1 LDEVLNQVMK
11 KETNRFCRKSNQV
24 FSVSNLPNLQNSRLM
39 KPNTFSYKIFLTLCL
54 FYFCGYNLIAQTL
67 KGRLLDNQNKE
78 PIVGASV
85 FFANTS
91 IGTISDEKGGFEIKK
106 IPQNSVE
113 LVISLIGYE
122 TFVMPLLIDTLRN
135 RSLTILLRE
144 KADEIEAITV
154 TAKNTVWKYN
164 YETFKRFFIGE
175 TENARHCKIRNPEI
189 LNFNYQNRVFKA
201 AAKDFLVIENKK
213 LGYVLKYKLADF
225 MIDFSDSRFIISG
238 YPFFEP
244 MTGTARQQK
253 LWEKAR
259 FNAYKGSALHFIR
272 CLYHSTWEKE
282 GFVIKKLVR
291 RENTQRPSDSLI
303 KQKIQRFINEKQR
316 DSLDF
321 WIGKSKMSK
330 IVQELYDVPIRANDS
345 LVIHYAS
352 NPSLKKLGF
361 KDCLQVSYTKE
372 KPSYLYPY
380 AYEKEQIS
388 VLVFNKPYILLQEDG
403 YVIENLD
410 ISYEGYM
417 PWKKMADLLPL
428 DYQVPKK

>member
-1 LDEVLNQVMK
+1 MTVFYCTAKNESQLKSKFIIVFYLLC
-11 KETNRFCRKSNQV
+11 FCSCH
-24 FSVSNLPNLQNSRLM
+24 LA
-39 KPNTFSYKIFLTLCL
+39 
-54 FYFCGYNLIAQTL
+54 AQSL
-67 KGRLLDNQNKE
+67 KGRLLDSQNKE
-78 PIVGASV
+78 PIVGASI

-113 LVISLIGYE
+113 LVVSLIGYE

-154 TAKNTVWKYN
+154 TAKSTVWKYN
-164 YETFKRFFIGE
+164 YDVFKRYFIGE
-175 TENARHCKIRNPEI
+175 TENARHCKIKNPEI
-189 LNFNYQNRVFKA
+189 LNFNYQNKLFKA
-201 AAKDFLVIENKK
+201 TANDFLVIENKK
-213 LGYVLKYKLADF
+213 LGYILKYKLADF
-225 MIDFSDSRFIISG
+225 TIDFSDTRFIISG

-244 MTGTARQQK
+244 MAGTARQQK

-272 CLYHSTWEKE
+272 SLYRNTWEKE
-282 GFVIKKLVR
+282 GFVVKKLAR
-291 RENTQRPSDSLI
+291 RENTQRPPDSLI

-321 WIGKSKMSK
+321 WIEKNKMPK
-330 IVQELYDVPIRANDS
+330 IVQELYNVPIKANDS
-345 LVIHYAS
+345 LVVHYAP
-352 NPSLKKLGF
+352 NPALKKLAF
-361 KDCLQVSYTKE
+361 KDCLQVVYTKE

-388 VLVFNKPYILLQEDG
+388 VLVFNKTFILLQEDG

-410 ISYEGYM
+410 ITYEGYM